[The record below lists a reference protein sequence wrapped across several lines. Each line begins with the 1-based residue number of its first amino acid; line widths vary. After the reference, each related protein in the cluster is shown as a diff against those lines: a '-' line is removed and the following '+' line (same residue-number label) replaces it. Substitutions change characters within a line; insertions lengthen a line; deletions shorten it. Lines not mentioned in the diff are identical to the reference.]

1 MSKIETLDNFL
12 GGKLKIYQLK
22 KGFRAGHDSVL
33 LASAIKAKEGDFCLE
48 LGFGSGVVSL
58 CLAKRIPN
66 LDIIGIENDR
76 EMLKISK
83 KNIRLNNF
91 KKNIKV
97 FAGDIEGKIEN
108 YQFIER
114 HSFDQIYAN
123 PPYFIEERLS
133 EPANRN
139 KRIANIGN
147 KKTLDLWLK
156 KALTFSKSG
165 GTITFINHIQN
176 LPEMLTLFSKK
187 LGDINITPIFP
198 KKDKKASRVIISG
211 VRDSKKPLTYSQGLI
226 LTNKDGK
233 IPKKIDRLLRNG
245 IGFND

>member
-33 LASAIKAKEGDFCLE
+33 LASSIKAREGDLCLE
-48 LGFGSGVVSL
+48 LGFGTGVVSL
-58 CLAKRIPN
+58 SLAKRIPKIN
-66 LDIIGIENDR
+66 IVGIENDP

-83 KNIRLNNF
+83 KNIELNNF

-97 FAGDIEGKIEN
+97 FDSDIDGKIEN
-108 YQFIER
+108 FHFIKR

-123 PPYFIEERLS
+123 PPYFIEENLS
-133 EPANRN
+133 EPTN
-139 KRIANIGN
+139 KNKKIAYVGN
-147 KKTLDLWLK
+147 KNTFDMWLK

-176 LPEMLTLFSKK
+176 LPKMLSLFSKK
-187 LGDINITPIFP
+187 LGDIKITPIFP
-198 KKDKKASRVIISG
+198 KKNKKASRVIISG
-211 VRDSKKPLTYSQGLI
+211 VRDSKKSLTYNHGLI

-233 IPKKIDRLLRNG
+233 IPKNIDRLLRNG
-245 IGFND
+245 IGFNH

>member
-22 KGFRAGHDSVL
+22 EGFRAGHDSVL
-33 LASAIKAKEGDFCLE
+33 LASAIKAFEGDSCLE
-48 LGFGSGVVSL
+48 LGFGTGVVSL

-66 LDIIGIENDR
+66 LDIIGIENDI

-83 KNIRLNNF
+83 KNIELNNF

-108 YQFIER
+108 YQFIKR
-114 HSFDQIYAN
+114 QSFDQIYAN
-123 PPYFIEERLS
+123 PPYFIEENIS
-133 EPANRN
+133 EPSN
-139 KRIANIGN
+139 KNKKVANIGN
-147 KKTLDLWLK
+147 KKTFDLWLK

-176 LPEMLTLFSKK
+176 LPEMIFLFSKK
-187 LGDINITPIFP
+187 LGDIKVTPIFP
-198 KKDKKASRVIISG
+198 KKDEKASRFIISG
-211 VRDSKKPLTYSQGLI
+211 VRDSKKPLTYNQGLI

-233 IPKKIDRLLRNG
+233 IPKNIDNLLRNG
-245 IGFND
+245 IGFNH